1 CCQGV
6 DHFKKIQ
13 YADGISYGELFSEN
27 EKEMSAYYLEH
38 ANVDHIQKHF
48 DFHEEEARCLL
59 ELGLAIPAYD
69 QLLKTSHCFNI
80 LDSRGYVGV
89 TERARYFGRMR
100 SLARQCA
107 QLWLNTRESLGHP
120 LGVVVEG
127 GSLICPSEVVQSA
140 VEKMSV
146 EPRVF
151 VLEIGTE
158 ELPPQ
163 DVAYASQQLKDLIMQ
178 LLEKQRL
185 SHQEVQAFATPRR
198 LVVSVNDLCTRQVE
212 KEIEVRGPP
221 VSKAFDNQGNP
232 TKALEGFCRRYNIS
246 SDVIYEKVDGK
257 TPYVYARVMEPSRF
271 SLEVLAEDLPGTIS
285 KLAFPKSMRW
295 NSQVMFSRP
304 IRWIMAL
311 HGDTVIPFT
320 FAGVFSGNLSHGL
333 RNRPFAT
340 VKVESAESYTAVL
353 KDAGISVDVEERRK
367 MILERS
373 NALAG
378 SINGKLILPSGL
390 LDEVLNLIE
399 APMPILGKFDVSFL
413 MLPKDLLT
421 MVMQKHQKYF
431 GIADNEGR
439 LLPYFIAVANGDI
452 NADVVRKGNEAV
464 LRARYE
470 DAKFF
475 YETDT
480 RKKLIEFR
488 GQLSGILFQEKLGT
502 MLDKMKRVE
511 IIVEKLASSLG
522 FEKEQLQTVQDAAS
536 LAMSDL
542 ATAVVTEFTSLSGI
556 MARHYALRD
565 GYSQQIAEALFE
577 ITLPRHSGDILP
589 KTDAGNVLAIAD
601 RLDSLVGLFAAG
613 CQPSSSNDPFGLRR
627 ISYGLVQ
634 LLVDNDINLDL
645 RWAMELAAKI
655 QPVAVDCNVLDDV
668 DKGLNPEV
676 VRSILLERGNWPC
689 LAAKSAVKM
698 EMLLKDKLLPKII
711 EAYSRPTRIV
721 RGKNTNVNTEV
732 NEVAFETEEEKALWN
747 AFLSVSSKV
756 HHGIEIDDFVQASSE
771 LVQPLANFFD
781 NVFVMVEDE
790 QIRKNR
796 LALLQKIA
804 DLPKGIADLSALPG
818 HTFPLLDLAKVMSF
832 RGVKVTIITTPSNA
846 KQISSYFALD
856 FSTISTHVIPFPVV
870 DGLPLGCENT
880 KELISDDQRLPFLRA
895 TLRLKQPFE
904 SYLRDLLD
912 SGDHPICVISDF
924 HLGWA
929 ITVCAS
935 FNIPGLLFYGMGV
948 LSTEICCNIFSN
960 DEYMRTLMN
969 GEKLENLS
977 RLACPFPLI
986 LDDFPSLKDENC
998 PSRKFFGENGD
1009 DGASSTCW
1017 GVLCNSFEELEGEFV
1032 RALEDFYGRSSVK
1045 VWCVGPLLL
1054 NDDSTSNSSIV
1065 KCGDQINGQS
1075 NLYQSWLEEQHEKKE
1090 GVIYVSFGT
1099 QSHIS
1104 KPQMD
1109 EIALGLDSA
1118 GHRFIWVVRSSS
1130 WTPPSGWEERVK
1142 GRGLVIREW
1151 VDQRNILAH
1160 PSIRGFLS
1168 HCGWNSVLE
1177 SLSMGVPI
1185 LAWPMDA
1192 EQPVNAKLVVNVLKV
1207 GLAIDPKLDEVSKE
1221 GVIYGCDAIS
1231 SGVKE
1236 LMGEECGRLARKRA
1250 KEIELMAK
1258 NAVNKDD
1265 MANENP
1271 PPHAIIFPLMAQ
1283 GHTFPLLDLAK
1294 VLSFRGVKVTIIT
1307 TPSNAKQISS
1317 HFGTKFSPTISTHII
1332 PFPVVD
1338 GLPLGCENTK
1348 ELTTDDQRLPFL
1360 KATLKLKQPFES
1372 YLKGVLDSGDHPT
1385 CVISDFLLGWAITVC
1400 ASFNIPGLVFYGMG
1414 VLPTEISRTIFSN
1427 DVYMR
1432 TLLNGEK
1439 LETGL
1444 ACPFPLILDDLPS
1457 LRDENCPSMKFFREY
1472 GDGDAGL
1479 TCWGVL
1485 CNSFEELEGEFVKA
1499 LEDTYGRSSV
1509 KVWCVGPLLLYEDG
1523 NFPKSSISDD
1533 QSNLYQSWLDEQ
1545 HEKKECVIYVSF
1557 GTQSHISKSQMDEIA
1572 LGLDLAGH
1580 RFIWV
1585 VRSSSWT
1592 PPSGWEERVKGRGL
1606 VIREWVDQRSIL
1618 AHPAIGGFLSHCGWN
1633 SVLESLSMGVPI
1645 LAWPM
1650 AADQPLNAK
1659 LVVHVL
1665 KAGLAMDPKLDEVR
1679 KEGEIYGCNA
1689 ISSGVKELMG
1699 EECGRLARKRAK
1711 EIGIMARNAVQKDG
1725 SSSKKLDQMI
1735 KSLKEYSVL
1744 PDC

>member
-1 CCQGV
+1 MDGMEITQFTYFQQAGGIPLLPVSVEITYGLERILMLLQGV

-120 LGVVVEG
+120 LGVALEG

-140 VEKMSV
+140 VKKMSV

-185 SHQEVQAFATPRR
+185 SHHEVQAFATPRR
-198 LVVSVNDLCTRQVE
+198 LVVCVNDLCARQVE
-212 KEIEVRGPP
+212 KEVEVRGPP

-246 SDVIYEKVDGK
+246 SDVVYEKVDGK

-295 NSQVMFSRP
+295 NSQVLFSRP

-311 HGDTVIPFT
+311 QGDTVIPFT

-333 RNRPFAT
+333 RNSPFAT

-373 NALAG
+373 SALAESVDG
-378 SINGKLILPSGL
+378 QLILPSGL

-399 APMPILGKFDVSFL
+399 APMPILGKFDESFL

-431 GIADNEGR
+431 GISDNEGR

-511 IIVEKLASSLG
+511 MIVEKLASSLG
-522 FEKEQLQTVQDAAS
+522 FEKEQLQTVEDAAS

-655 QPVAVDCNVLDDV
+655 QPLAVDCNVLDDAHQFVTRRLEQYLV

-698 EMLLKDKLLPKII
+698 EMLFKDELLPKII

-732 NEVAFETEEEKALWN
+732 NEVAFETEEERALWN
-747 AFLSVSSKV
+747 AFLSVNSKV
-756 HHGIEIDDFVQASSE
+756 HHGVEIDDFVQASSE

-796 LALLQKIA
+796 LALLQKVA
-804 DLPKGIADLSALPG
+804 DLPNGIADLSALPG
-818 HTFPLLDLAKVMSF
+818 F
-832 RGVKVTIITTPSNA
+832 
-846 KQISSYFALD
+846 
-856 FSTISTHVIPFPVV
+856 
-870 DGLPLGCENT
+870 
-880 KELISDDQRLPFLRA
+880 
-895 TLRLKQPFE
+895 
-904 SYLRDLLD
+904 
-912 SGDHPICVISDF
+912 
-924 HLGWA
+924 
-929 ITVCAS
+929 
-935 FNIPGLLFYGMGV
+935 
-948 LSTEICCNIFSN
+948 
-960 DEYMRTLMN
+960 
-969 GEKLENLS
+969 
-977 RLACPFPLI
+977 
-986 LDDFPSLKDENC
+986 
-998 PSRKFFGENGD
+998 
-1009 DGASSTCW
+1009 
-1017 GVLCNSFEELEGEFV
+1017 
-1032 RALEDFYGRSSVK
+1032 
-1045 VWCVGPLLL
+1045 
-1054 NDDSTSNSSIV
+1054 
-1065 KCGDQINGQS
+1065 
-1075 NLYQSWLEEQHEKKE
+1075 
-1090 GVIYVSFGT
+1090 
-1099 QSHIS
+1099 
-1104 KPQMD
+1104 
-1109 EIALGLDSA
+1109 
-1118 GHRFIWVVRSSS
+1118 
-1130 WTPPSGWEERVK
+1130 
-1142 GRGLVIREW
+1142 
-1151 VDQRNILAH
+1151 
-1160 PSIRGFLS
+1160 
-1168 HCGWNSVLE
+1168 
-1177 SLSMGVPI
+1177 
-1185 LAWPMDA
+1185 
-1192 EQPVNAKLVVNVLKV
+1192 
-1207 GLAIDPKLDEVSKE
+1207 
-1221 GVIYGCDAIS
+1221 
-1231 SGVKE
+1231 
-1236 LMGEECGRLARKRA
+1236 
-1250 KEIELMAK
+1250 
-1258 NAVNKDD
+1258 
-1265 MANENP
+1265 
-1271 PPHAIIFPLMAQ
+1271 
-1283 GHTFPLLDLAK
+1283 
-1294 VLSFRGVKVTIIT
+1294 
-1307 TPSNAKQISS
+1307 
-1317 HFGTKFSPTISTHII
+1317 
-1332 PFPVVD
+1332 
-1338 GLPLGCENTK
+1338 
-1348 ELTTDDQRLPFL
+1348 
-1360 KATLKLKQPFES
+1360 
-1372 YLKGVLDSGDHPT
+1372 
-1385 CVISDFLLGWAITVC
+1385 
-1400 ASFNIPGLVFYGMG
+1400 
-1414 VLPTEISRTIFSN
+1414 
-1427 DVYMR
+1427 
-1432 TLLNGEK
+1432 
-1439 LETGL
+1439 
-1444 ACPFPLILDDLPS
+1444 
-1457 LRDENCPSMKFFREY
+1457 
-1472 GDGDAGL
+1472 
-1479 TCWGVL
+1479 
-1485 CNSFEELEGEFVKA
+1485 
-1499 LEDTYGRSSV
+1499 
-1509 KVWCVGPLLLYEDG
+1509 
-1523 NFPKSSISDD
+1523 
-1533 QSNLYQSWLDEQ
+1533 
-1545 HEKKECVIYVSF
+1545 
-1557 GTQSHISKSQMDEIA
+1557 
-1572 LGLDLAGH
+1572 
-1580 RFIWV
+1580 
-1585 VRSSSWT
+1585 
-1592 PPSGWEERVKGRGL
+1592 
-1606 VIREWVDQRSIL
+1606 
-1618 AHPAIGGFLSHCGWN
+1618 
-1633 SVLESLSMGVPI
+1633 
-1645 LAWPM
+1645 
-1650 AADQPLNAK
+1650 
-1659 LVVHVL
+1659 
-1665 KAGLAMDPKLDEVR
+1665 
-1679 KEGEIYGCNA
+1679 
-1689 ISSGVKELMG
+1689 
-1699 EECGRLARKRAK
+1699 
-1711 EIGIMARNAVQKDG
+1711 
-1725 SSSKKLDQMI
+1725 
-1735 KSLKEYSVL
+1735 
-1744 PDC
+1744 